1 MAKPQPLPGAPRPT
15 HEDGW
20 LILGHKYGSVDKLSG
35 PYVFSGGW
43 WNREIQRDYYF
54 AETRRGAI
62 AWVYYDRVETHEWF
76 CKDGSNTRGNEFKVQ
91 SSSFVINVAVVTI
104 NA

>member
-1 MAKPQPLPGAPRPT
+1 MAKPISLPGGPRHT

-20 LILGHKYGSVDKLSG
+20 LVLGHRYGSVDKLSG

-43 WNREIQRDYYF
+43 WNKEIQRDYYY

-62 AWVYYDRVETHEWF
+62 AWIYYDRVRRRWF
-76 CKDGSNTRGNEFKVQ
+76 LQGFIE
-91 SSSFVINVAVVTI
+91 
-104 NA
+104 